1 MYMARRRFFV
11 DEIHHQRAE
20 LTGDQAHHLRTVLRV
35 EAGQTYEVSD
45 NDRVWLARVETA
57 RKNRIV
63 FEALEELKPNL
74 PPLKLTLLISLIK
87 FDRMELIFEKATELG
102 VERILPV
109 IARRS
114 EKGLEK
120 AAPKRLRRWR
130 KIAMEA
136 SQQSRR
142 VRLPELPEPV
152 YFREAITSA
161 TDHRYLLDENP
172 DAPRLLSCLPNE
184 DSRTPSDTAALLIG
198 PEGGWAENEREL
210 AIAEGWKPIS
220 LGPQILRTETAAIAA
235 TAVLSS
241 AWLGKR

>member
-1 MYMARRRFFV
+1 MGRRRFFV
-11 DEIHHQRAE
+11 DEIHHHRAE

-35 EAGQTYEVSD
+35 AAGQTYEISD
-45 NDRVWLARVETA
+45 NERVWLARVETA
-57 RKNRIV
+57 TKNRVI
-63 FEALEELKPNL
+63 FEVLDELKPNL
-74 PPLKLTLLISLIK
+74 PPLKLTLLVSLIK

-120 AAPKRLRRWR
+120 AAPKRLKRWR
-130 KIAMEA
+130 KIVMEA

-152 YFREAITSA
+152 RFKEAVGSA
-161 TDHRYLLDENP
+161 TGHRYLLDESP
-172 DAPRLLSCLPNE
+172 DAPRLLSSLPGP
-184 DSRTPSDTAALLIG
+184 DHRDPSDIAALLIG
-198 PEGGWAENEREL
+198 PEGGWTDDEREL
-210 AIAEGWKPIS
+210 AVSRGWQPVS

-235 TAVLSS
+235 TAVLSA
-241 AWLGKR
+241 AWSF